1 MGIPSPSFSTT
12 LSSKVRCRMGVCQI
26 VSNQQMEFAAGE
38 PLIGVS
44 ATGQTRAAVNITFE
58 VNRRVQISK
67 TLTERM

>member
-1 MGIPSPSFSTT
+1 
-12 LSSKVRCRMGVCQI
+12 MGVCQI
-26 VSNQQMEFAAGE
+26 VSNQQTEFAAGE